1 MLISK
6 RMMSGGNLLSVGCLI
21 MIMLLPVKRATAQ
34 DLKQQDLTLTL
45 SQAESMFLQK
55 NLLLLAQK
63 YNVDAAK
70 ALILQAR
77 LWPNPNFNIAQ
88 GAYNTNT
95 KKWFETDS
103 ANGETAIQ
111 LQQQILLARK
121 INKQVKIAKTNY
133 ELAQYNLFDLL
144 RTLKYVLRSDF
155 FNIYYLQQSL
165 KVYDEEINGLMRVDT
180 AFLQQKS
187 KGYIAETEVIRIRA
201 QLYSL
206 QSEKNDLVNQI
217 EDKQSE
223 MRVMLLLPPTAH
235 IVPTLDSE
243 TVIRQ
248 NPMGYPLATLL
259 DSARQNRTDLMIART
274 TLTLSEQQYA
284 YQKALAVP
292 DLTLGLAYDKNGSY
306 IHNFN
311 SVGVGFNIPI
321 FNRNQGN
328 IRAAKATIENSKT
341 LLENTEKTLDE
352 QIFRAMQKAIA
363 SDKLYTGMDASF
375 QKDFSRLS
383 KAVYEN
389 YVKRNV
395 QLIDFLNFYDSYK
408 QNIVQLNYI
417 SFNKVNALENL
428 NFLTGT
434 NFYNK

>member
-1 MLISK
+1 
-6 RMMSGGNLLSVGCLI
+6 MMSGGNLLSVGCLI